1 MQPAWR
7 IPGVGV
13 MHPCIDRVVIVSTAS
28 VGSLKTLLPLPILER
43 GFHSFEILTYRGPHP
58 HLRSRIVAVGAGN
71 EQVWRLLKR
80 HEHRL
85 KRYWITLVE
94 LAFDVRNCFVEDV
107 RPGLLALI
115 ARLDKRWQQRGH
127 LHLMSKPGA
136 RVSSGYLPGMPTI
149 YYEERRS
156 SVSMKCYGRRAKL
169 PGRRF
174 GACII
179 RLEWTLKGKRALLRR
194 LGGNQLTDL
203 LAADLNAFL
212 KRNLRLARV
221 DHVAV
226 GKLFKVRRDRNR
238 ALPISRGGALPIF
251 KQFKDPDYRA
261 GRAAFLVLRVRAYR
275 VSHGPRP
282 AIADFD
288 EALHVCQESPAQV
301 RGYLRSLRQRGKP
314 LTDYRINRCFRPVR
328 LLPV

>member
-1 MQPAWR
+1 M
-7 IPGVGV
+7 
-13 MHPCIDRVVIVSTAS
+13 
-28 VGSLKTLLPLPILER
+28 
-43 GFHSFEILTYRGPHP
+43 
-58 HLRSRIVAVGAGN
+58 GAGN

-107 RPGLLALI
+107 QPWLLALT

-127 LHLMSKPGA
+127 LYLISKPGA

-149 YYEERRS
+149 YYEDRRS

-179 RLEWTLKGKRALLRR
+179 RLEWTLKGKRALVRH

-212 KRNLRLARV
+212 KRNRCLARV

-226 GKLFKVRRDRNR
+226 GKLFKIRRGRNR

-251 KQFKDPDYRA
+251 KQWQDPKYRA
-261 GRAAFLVLRVRAYR
+261 RRAAFLVLRLLAYR
-275 VSHGPRP
+275 ESARLGEEH
-282 AIADFD
+282 
-288 EALHVCQESPAQV
+288 ALHVCQESPAQV
-301 RGYLRSLRQRGKP
+301 RGYLRGLRPGGKP
-314 LTDYRINRCFRPVR
+314 LTDYRINNCFRPVR

>member
-1 MQPAWR
+1 
-7 IPGVGV
+7 
-13 MHPCIDRVVIVSTAS
+13 
-28 VGSLKTLLPLPILER
+28 
-43 GFHSFEILTYRGPHP
+43 
-58 HLRSRIVAVGAGN
+58 
-71 EQVWRLLKR
+71 
-80 HEHRL
+80 
-85 KRYWITLVE
+85 
-94 LAFDVRNCFVEDV
+94 VRNCFVEDV

-115 ARLDKRWQQRGH
+115 APLDKRWQQRGH

-179 RLEWTLKGKRALLRR
+179 RLEWTLKGKRALLRH

-212 KRNLRLARV
+212 KRNPRLARV

-275 VSHGPRP
+275 VSDGPRP

-314 LTDYRINRCFRPVR
+314 LTDYRINNCFRRVR

>member
-1 MQPAWR
+1 MQPAWQ
-7 IPGVGV
+7 IPSVGV

-107 RPGLLALI
+107 QPRLLTLT
-115 ARLDKRWQQRGH
+115 ARLDKRWHQRGH
-127 LHLMSKPGA
+127 LRLPSKAGA
-136 RVSSGYLPGMPTI
+136 KVSPGYLPGMPTI

-169 PGRRF
+169 PGGRF
-174 GACII
+174 GACMV
-179 RLEWTLKGKRALLRR
+179 RLEWTLKGKPALVRH
-194 LGGNQLTDL
+194 LGGNQIAVLLTT
-203 LAADLNAFL
+203 DLNAFL
-212 KRNLRLARV
+212 ERNLRLARV

-226 GKLFKVRRDRNR
+226 GKLFKVKRGRTYAPRMNR
-238 ALPISRGGALPIF
+238 HASSPILKRWA
-251 KQFKDPDYRA
+251 DPKHRA
-261 GRAAFLVLRVRAYR
+261 RRAAFLVLRVLAYR
-275 VSHGPRP
+275 QSAKLGEEHS
-282 AIADFD
+282 
-288 EALHVCQESPAQV
+288 LHVCQESPAQV
-301 RGYLRSLRQRGKP
+301 RGYLRGLRPGGKP
-314 LTDYRINRCFRPVR
+314 LTDYRINNCFRPVR

>member
-1 MQPAWR
+1 MQPTWR

-13 MHPCIDRVVIVSTAS
+13 MHPCVDRVVIVSTAS
-28 VGSLKTLLPLPILER
+28 VGYLKKFLPLPTLEKA
-43 GFHSFEILTYRGPHP
+43 FHSFDIRTYDGPDWR
-58 HLRSRIVAVGAGN
+58 LQSRIVAVGAGN
-71 EQVWRLLKR
+71 ELAWRLLKT
-80 HEHRL
+80 HEHTL
-85 KRYWITLVE
+85 GRYWITLVE
-94 LAFDVRNCFVEDV
+94 LAFDVTNCFVEDV
-107 RPGLLALI
+107 QARLLALT

-136 RVSSGYLPGMPTI
+136 RVSPGYLPGMPTI
-149 YYEERRS
+149 YYEDRRS

-179 RLEWTLKGKRALLRR
+179 RLEWTLKGKRALVRH

-226 GKLFKVRRDRNR
+226 GKLFKIRRGRNR

-251 KQFKDPDYRA
+251 KQFKDPVHRA
-261 GRAAFLVLRVRAYR
+261 RRAAFLILRVLAYR
-275 VSHGPRP
+275 ESAKLSEEH
-282 AIADFD
+282 
-288 EALHVCQESPAQV
+288 ALHVCQESPAQV

-314 LTDYRINRCFRPVR
+314 LTDYRINRCFRPLR

>member
-7 IPGVGV
+7 IPSVGV
-13 MHPCIDRVVIVSTAS
+13 MHPCIDCVVIVSTAS
-28 VGSLKTLLPLPILER
+28 VGYLKKFLPLPTLEKA
-43 GFHSFEILTYRGPHP
+43 FHSFDIRTYDGPDWR
-58 HLRSRIVAVGAGN
+58 LQSRIVAVGAGN
-71 EQVWRLLKR
+71 ELARRLLKT
-80 HEHRL
+80 HEHTL
-85 KRYWITLVE
+85 GRYWITQVE
-94 LAFDVRNCFVEDV
+94 LAFDVRNCSVEDV
-107 RPGLLALI
+107 QARLLALT

-149 YYEERRS
+149 YYERRRS
-156 SVSMKCYGRRAKL
+156 SVSMKCYGRREKL
-169 PGRRF
+169 PGGRF

-179 RLEWTLKGKRALLRR
+179 RLEWTLKGKRALVRH

-226 GKLFKVRRDRNR
+226 GKLFKVRRR
-238 ALPISRGGALPIF
+238 ANHTRSIGRGAASPIM
-251 KQFKDPDYRA
+251 KQWQDPKYRA
-261 GRAAFLVLRVRAYR
+261 RRAAFLVLRVLAYR
-275 VSHGPRP
+275 ESARLGEEH
-282 AIADFD
+282 
-288 EALHVCQESPAQV
+288 ALHVCQESPAQV
-301 RGYLRSLRQRGKP
+301 RGYLRSLRQGGKP